1 MNNSIIPI
9 TLIVDPATGT
19 LPPVKCDSKWGCLQH
34 CVTTRHR
41 CTYPAS
47 NGGYILDNVRVCGA
61 AFCVVCNEHNDSE
74 SSNLCPDHNPESLCG
89 GIWETTESESC
100 SFKAATSPSTSSS
113 VDAED
118 PTGNP
123 THGLQGNT
131 STSNVPESLASLS
144 SLAATDTSIFMDEKE
159 FFSSCL
165 NEKPTTYTTKNVK
178 SGWYRVPGTT
188 TMLKK
193 VKDNVKKL
201 IEIYRSKTDI
211 MSIPVSNKSAS
222 ETILC
227 KYIYERSLANSR
239 YRSEINRHSHPSIW
253 EFVKDI
259 PNDCKVNILDQS
271 DVLKF
276 ALGRWG
282 KTMEAAKKI
291 QHRND
296 FCRYIGILLH
306 PDNRDLLDALQK
318 TKPIEKGDRRAQFD
332 DPKYKPKHIFEN
344 LRDQFVDTFFQCL
357 MEYTVTI
364 RIHSKYQ
371 RCATNPHTPG

>member
-19 LPPVKCDSKWGCLQH
+19 LPPVKCDSKWGCLQP

-41 CTYPAS
+41 CTYPSS

-61 AFCVVCNEHNDSE
+61 AFCVVCNEHNDNE
-74 SSNLCPDHNPESLCG
+74 SSNLCPNHNPESLCG
-89 GIWETTESESC
+89 GIQETIDSRSC
-100 SFKAATSPSTSSS
+100 KEATASSTASPVDADPKGSPTLRLQRNSSS
-113 VDAED
+113 
-118 PTGNP
+118 G
-123 THGLQGNT
+123 
-131 STSNVPESLASLS
+131 NVPDSLESLSRR
-144 SLAATDTSIFMDEKE
+144 AATDTSMFIDERE
-159 FFSSCL
+159 FFKCL

-193 VKDNVKKL
+193 VKENVKKL

-211 MSIPVSNKSAS
+211 MSIPLSNKSAS

-227 KYIYERSLANSR
+227 KFIYERSLANSR
-239 YRSEINRHSHPSIW
+239 YRSEMNRHSHPSIW
-253 EFVKDI
+253 EFVEDI
-259 PNDCKVNILDQS
+259 PNDSKVNILHQN

-291 QHRND
+291 QHPND

-306 PDNRDLLDALQK
+306 PDNRDILDALQK

-332 DPKYKPKHIFEN
+332 DPKYKQKNIF
-344 LRDQFVDTFFQCL
+344 F
-357 MEYTVTI
+357 
-364 RIHSKYQ
+364 
-371 RCATNPHTPG
+371 